1 VNIPSKKVFFL
12 VVLVFLISINSLY
25 SQDNF
30 YHPTNIDSLFNH
42 LDKSTDYQITRL
54 NNKFLSKKKKILAKR
69 LKILKKQVEDSTFIF
84 IPEIDTQLKRVINV
98 IYQANPELKQ
108 YNFHFLI
115 DKAIIPN
122 AAAYGDGNF
131 VINLGLFDF
140 VDSDDE
146 LAFIICHEIAHF
158 LKNDVNS
165 SIDKYVETINSK
177 ETKSKI
183 KKIKQKRFGQTRAGL
198 EFLKELSFDMF
209 DYTRKKEITADIIGF
224 QLFSNTPY
232 NKYTAI
238 IGLRKLGKLENIV
251 FSDSINLSSH
261 FNFENFPFN
270 SSWIKKRQSLF
281 DSDEE
286 INDYKFNK
294 DSLRSH
300 PHTKERIK
308 ALLSKYKIDTLHIN
322 VSSEAISKLKLVS
335 DQTLIKSL
343 FDFKKY
349 DLILYYAFRNIQK
362 NNATEKDYTNIA
374 TTLQLIYDLKKKH
387 LIGQYVAHTS
397 PFSEEKYL
405 NSIRLFIHNTDLRDI
420 KNINLLF
427 IEKHKDRINTEIY
440 NQIYKYFKP

>member
-183 KKIKQKRFGQTRAGL
+183 KKLNKNALVKQEQ
-198 EFLKELSFDMF
+198 D
-209 DYTRKKEITADIIGF
+209 
-224 QLFSNTPY
+224 
-232 NKYTAI
+232 
-238 IGLRKLGKLENIV
+238 
-251 FSDSINLSSH
+251 
-261 FNFENFPFN
+261 
-270 SSWIKKRQSLF
+270 
-281 DSDEE
+281 
-286 INDYKFNK
+286 
-294 DSLRSH
+294 
-300 PHTKERIK
+300 
-308 ALLSKYKIDTLHIN
+308 
-322 VSSEAISKLKLVS
+322 
-335 DQTLIKSL
+335 
-343 FDFKKY
+343 
-349 DLILYYAFRNIQK
+349 
-362 NNATEKDYTNIA
+362 
-374 TTLQLIYDLKKKH
+374 
-387 LIGQYVAHTS
+387 
-397 PFSEEKYL
+397 
-405 NSIRLFIHNTDLRDI
+405 
-420 KNINLLF
+420 
-427 IEKHKDRINTEIY
+427 
-440 NQIYKYFKP
+440 